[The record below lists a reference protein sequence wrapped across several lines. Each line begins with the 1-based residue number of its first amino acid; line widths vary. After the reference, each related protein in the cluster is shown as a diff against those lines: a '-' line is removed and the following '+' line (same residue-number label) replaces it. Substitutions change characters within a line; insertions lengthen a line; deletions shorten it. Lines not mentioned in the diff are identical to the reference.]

1 MLRVLIA
8 VHRGCISELCGVRQ
22 RCVAAQELESTT
34 QEKDLR
40 VVEYLG
46 GKAVYER
53 HSCRQ
58 KLYCEFCEE
67 LCQVGIEHMHC
78 GALRRTPL

>member
-1 MLRVLIA
+1 MCCGTRTRVNNSGE
-8 VHRGCISELCGVRQ
+8 RPQ
-22 RCVAAQELESTT
+22 
-34 QEKDLR
+34 

-78 GALRRTPL
+78 GALRRTGL

>member
-8 VHRGCISELCGVRQ
+8 MHRGCIFELCIVKQ

-53 HSCRQ
+53 HYCRQ
-58 KLYCEFCEE
+58 KLYC
-67 LCQVGIEHMHC
+67 
-78 GALRRTPL
+78 